1 MVWTYSDLF
10 KLPCRSKFRLP
21 DYIKCVRGSFPIT
34 EEAVFHFQEPDS
46 LKNQIVFNAEDN
58 LSDVDGSRRWD
69 RFNLPCE
76 GDSGMG
82 HWMKNKDRAVL
93 VGIVLDGSDLCGKIS
108 HLLSTLDHEVLGF
121 IKQRSNIL

>member
-34 EEAVFHFQEPDS
+34 EEAVFNFQEPDS

-82 HWMKNKDRAVL
+82 HWMKKADKITGISKPTVLTKICALFLNK
-93 VGIVLDGSDLCGKIS
+93 
-108 HLLSTLDHEVLGF
+108 
-121 IKQRSNIL
+121 IKSRM